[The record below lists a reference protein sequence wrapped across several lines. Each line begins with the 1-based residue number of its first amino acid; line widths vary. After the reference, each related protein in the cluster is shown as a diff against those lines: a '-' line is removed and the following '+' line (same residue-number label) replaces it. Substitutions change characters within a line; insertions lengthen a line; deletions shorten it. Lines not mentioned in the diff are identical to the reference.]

1 MILLAIALVAKFT
14 YEEETKRV
22 SVVGPDGV
30 NTCMH
35 CSNMLHQTANSGFGE
50 KELYNC
56 FAGRRLVNVESW
68 ASLMNFVVVQGG

>member
-1 MILLAIALVAKFT
+1 MVSTHACIAA
-14 YEEETKRV
+14 
-22 SVVGPDGV
+22 
-30 NTCMH
+30 TCYIR
-35 CSNMLHQTANSGFGE
+35 ANSGFSE

>member
-1 MILLAIALVAKFT
+1 VILLAIALVPKFT

-22 SVVGPDGV
+22 SAVGSDGV
-30 NTCMH
+30 NTRMH
-35 CSNMLHQTANSGFGE
+35 CSDMLHQTANSGFSE
-50 KELYNC
+50 KKLYNC